1 MSRRLR
7 DQRGLTLLETMIA
20 ITIFSIMTVGMVPML
35 ASAIKGG
42 AASRT
47 ESVAR
52 NVAGKT
58 MERLRGLRYH
68 APVGTPARRVDL
80 LDHFFPD
87 RTPLAPSTGTGFV
100 TAANAYQTTCKDGV
114 ALAACNA
121 LPGTLANSQARPS
134 DMEYAIVVTATF
146 KDAENPATT
155 VPVPP
160 TYAWNSAGNDTPPS
174 KLLQVVVQTTWT
186 VGGRPHSFSLTS
198 YVSDRKRAPLQNAP
212 TPAPAEPTPQSGAAP
227 NVKLRAEAKLD
238 YATQVTT
245 TWQDLTVPSRK
256 TEIVATLGTGTA
268 YGEQLDSGSKA
279 DLVVNS
285 TRLSAIRAADAAA
298 GDPGYEQVIN
308 GATFEA
314 HAPDDASSIGTNTS
328 VAQNLMTDVTQSL
341 QAAWTAP
348 AQAGTMSGLGGIG
361 PKVANGLPTV
371 KGYYDFNSTTFWGP
385 SSTSQHAAMMVQA
398 QTPTSGTPG
407 AGSLNPLNLATSS
420 STGTPRPFLVRDA
433 DSPAGADPRAEL
445 EVHSTAAPGVNQTVR
460 ATANVVHGGVIM
472 VTPTATTATAGRGG
486 IEFMNFSASVTCESR
501 PDPSVSST
509 ASGTWSATLRYYS
522 DPSNGTGNK
531 AASYDIITATLPVQ
545 TLSGEPEIPVGV
557 NVFSHLRSMNGGNGP
572 LIHDNGTNA
581 YDVWMFEGNGKTG
594 LLEDWSTSGVQTSIS
609 ADDRVAEAS
618 LNGVIRLET
627 SPLHG
632 PWGASQRPE
641 SDMTVSLGKLGC
653 KTEDYR

>member
-1 MSRRLR
+1 MRRCFR
-7 DQRGLTLLETMIA
+7 GERGLTLLETMIA
-20 ITIFSIMTVGMVPML
+20 ITIFSIMTVGMVPL
-35 ASAIKGG
+35 LGSAIKGG

-68 APVGTPARRVDL
+68 APVGTPARKVDL

-100 TAANAYQTTCKDGV
+100 AAANAYQTTCKDGV
-114 ALAACNA
+114 TLAACNA
-121 LPGTLANSQARPS
+121 LPSTLANSQARPS
-134 DMEYAIVVTATF
+134 DVEYAIVVTATF

-155 VPVPP
+155 VPVPA
-160 TYAWNSAGNDTPPS
+160 TYAWNSPGNDTPPS

-186 VGGRPHSFSLTS
+186 VGAKSHTFSLTS
-198 YVSDRKRAPLQNAP
+198 YLTDRKRAPLQDAP
-212 TPAPAEPTPQSGAAP
+212 TPAPAEPTPASGAAP

-245 TWQDLTVPSRK
+245 TWQDLSIPSRR
-256 TEIVATLGTGTA
+256 TEIVATLGSGVA

-279 DLVVNS
+279 DLVINS
-285 TRLSAIRAADAAA
+285 TRLSAVRAADAAA
-298 GDPGYEQVIN
+298 GDAGYEQVIN
-308 GATFEA
+308 GATYEA
-314 HAPDDASSIGTNTS
+314 HAPNDASSLGTGTGT
-328 VAQNLMTDVTQSL
+328 AQNLMTDVTQGL
-341 QAAWTAP
+341 QAAWTGP

-371 KGYYDFNSTTFWGP
+371 KGYYDFNSTQPWGP
-385 SSTSQHAAMMVQA
+385 TTTSQPVSMFVQP
-398 QTPTSGTPG
+398 QVPTSGSPG
-407 AGSLNPLNLATSS
+407 NGSLNPLNLATTPST
-420 STGTPRPFLVRDA
+420 TGTPRPFLVRDA
-433 DSPAGADPRAEL
+433 DSPAGADPRGEV

-472 VTPTATTATAGRGG
+472 VTPTATTANVNRGA
-486 IEFMNFSASVTCESR
+486 IEFQNFSASVTCESR

-509 ASGTWSATLRYYS
+509 ASGTWSATLRYHS
-522 DPSNGTGNK
+522 DLTNGSG
-531 AASYDIITATLPVQ
+531 ASYQIRTATLPVQ
-545 TLSGEPEIPVGV
+545 TISGDAQIPVGV
-557 NVFSHLRSMNGGNGP
+557 DVFSYLKSLNGGNGP
-572 LIHDNGTNA
+572 LIHDNNNNSF
-581 YDVWMFEGNGKTG
+581 DVWMFAANGKTG
-594 LLEDWSTSGVQTSIS
+594 LLKDWSTSGVQTSIS